1 MLQEV
6 WVAAFLPALLFQAPP
21 AGFPSA
27 PAQTEPRQL
36 RSEVSAWFNSSSLT
50 PHFLRASPG
59 SCRILPGAKPCG
71 WSLWILKGKLEWA
84 GNFLFPIFSYFSP
97 ISHFFPMPSDKRR
110 NFRRER
116 KSEENLKKGILKAQV
131 KFRAGSLP
139 GSRAAHPNS
148 KHPQGLSTASAP
160 RMFHWFHIP
169 NQSPTSISNNSEF
182 CIKPLKF
189 HVGSCVSPCS
199 GFP

>member
-1 MLQEV
+1 MNHIYSSYPFSTGTVLQEV
-6 WVAAFLPALLFQAPP
+6 WVAALLPALLFQAPP

-50 PHFLRASPG
+50 PHFLRASPDSG
-59 SCRILPGAKPCG
+59 RILPGAKMCG

-84 GNFLFPIFSYFSP
+84 GNFLFPVFSYFCP
-97 ISHFFPMPSDKRR
+97 ISHFFPMPSGKRR

-116 KSEENLKKGILKAQV
+116 KSEGNLKKGILKVQV

-148 KHPQGLSTASAP
+148 KLPPRALHCQCPWNVSLVPHPKP
-160 RMFHWFHIP
+160 
-169 NQSPTSISNNSEF
+169 ISHLNF
-182 CIKPLKF
+182 K
-189 HVGSCVSPCS
+189 
-199 GFP
+199 